1 MPMYL
6 LSLRWILLD
15 VPLAASAIDSEVS
28 GGEDAVEKL
37 LDCVGVGEGEGKGKG
52 EGAEGD

>member
-1 MPMYL
+1 MYL